1 MWHSERHNVGFANHD
16 RAEEATMSMRTLGEV
31 FQQVPDPWWLIDL
44 NTSQFLDANPASVEQ
59 LGFSFEEIR
68 RIGVIDVNRAIP
80 SPEAWRDVTAG
91 IPFGKT
97 VRFLSELKCKSGDLM
112 PVEVTFSRVRVGDG

>member
-1 MWHSERHNVGFANHD
+1 MLHRRRGG
-16 RAEEATMSMRTLGEV
+16 MGIQILGEV
-31 FQQVPDPWWLIDL
+31 FRQVPDPWWLIDL
-44 NTSQFLDANPASVEQ
+44 NTSLFLDANQASVDQ

-80 SPEAWRDVTAG
+80 SPQAWRNITAC

-97 VRFLSELKCKSGDLM
+97 VRFLSELECKSGDLIS
-112 PVEVTFSRVRVGDG
+112 VEVTFARVQVGDGEALLAFTRDLSK